1 MSENNSAA
9 NNRATRNAAPAVEL
23 NDGKTIPQLG
33 LGVWQLSDEDTYTS
47 VRAAIE
53 AGYRHIDTAAIYG
66 NEEAVGRAIADAVQA
81 GDVQREELFVTTK
94 LWNADQARG
103 KAAFAESQQ
112 KLGLDYVDLYLLHW
126 PCPKAGKFVQA
137 YDVLAEIQQ
146 SGGATSI
153 GVCNFYPEALDALKQ
168 AGHTP
173 AVNQI
178 EIHPGF
184 SQAEQRADNRDR
196 GIVTEAWSPL
206 GQGQNLT
213 DPTIAKIAAE
223 HGVSV
228 AQAIIRW
235 HIQRGDVVIPR
246 SSKVE
251 RVRQNFDVFGF
262 ELSADEVSAIEA
274 LDAEDGRIGGDP
286 LTFHAGLE
294 G

>member
-1 MSENNSAA
+1 M
-9 NNRATRNAAPAVEL
+9 
-23 NDGKTIPQLG
+23 
-33 LGVWQLSDEDTYTS
+33 
-47 VRAAIE
+47 
-53 AGYRHIDTAAIYG
+53 
-66 NEEAVGRAIADAVQA
+66 
-81 GDVQREELFVTTK
+81 
-94 LWNADQARG
+94 
-103 KAAFAESQQ
+103 
-112 KLGLDYVDLYLLHW
+112 
-126 PCPKAGKFVQA
+126 QA
-137 YDVLAEIQQ
+137 YDSMAEIQQ
-146 SGGATSI
+146 SGGAISI
-153 GVCNFYPEALDALKQ
+153 GVCNFFPAALDALKQ

-184 SQAEQRADNRDR
+184 SQAEQRADNHDR

-223 HGVSV
+223 NGVSV

-251 RVRQNFDVFGF
+251 RVRENFDVFGF
-262 ELSADEVSAIEA
+262 ELSADEVAAIEA
-274 LDAEDGRIGGDP
+274 LDVEDGRIGGDP
-286 LTFHAGLE
+286 FTFHAGLE

>member
-1 MSENNSAA
+1 MSEKNDAV
-9 NNRATRNAAPAVEL
+9 ATLEM

-53 AGYRHIDTAAIYG
+53 TGYRHIDTAAIYG
-66 NEEAVGRAIADAVQA
+66 NEEAVGRAVADAVKA

-103 KAAFAESQQ
+103 REALAESQK
-112 KLGLDYVDLYLLHW
+112 KLGMDYVDLYLLHW
-126 PCPKAGKFVQA
+126 PCPQADTFVQA
-137 YDVLAEIQQ
+137 YDSMAEIQQ

-274 LDAEDGRIGGDP
+274 LDVEDGRIGGDP

>member
-1 MSENNSAA
+1 MESLTAPSRERAKWRTKEATSEKNDAV
-9 NNRATRNAAPAVEL
+9 ATLEM

-53 AGYRHIDTAAIYG
+53 TGYRHIDTAAIYG
-66 NEEAVGRAIADAVQA
+66 NEEAVGRAVADAVKA
-81 GDVQREELFVTTK
+81 GDV
-94 LWNADQARG
+94 
-103 KAAFAESQQ
+103 
-112 KLGLDYVDLYLLHW
+112 
-126 PCPKAGKFVQA
+126 
-137 YDVLAEIQQ
+137 
-146 SGGATSI
+146 
-153 GVCNFYPEALDALKQ
+153 
-168 AGHTP
+168 
-173 AVNQI
+173 
-178 EIHPGF
+178 
-184 SQAEQRADNRDR
+184 QRADNRDR

-206 GQGQNLT
+206 GQEQNLT

-274 LDAEDGRIGGDP
+274 LDVEDGRIGGDP

>member
-1 MSENNSAA
+1 M
-9 NNRATRNAAPAVEL
+9 
-23 NDGKTIPQLG
+23 
-33 LGVWQLSDEDTYTS
+33 
-47 VRAAIE
+47 RAAIE
-53 AGYRHIDTAAIYG
+53 TGYRHIDTAAIYG
-66 NEEAVGRAIADAVQA
+66 NEEAVGRAVADAVKA
-81 GDVQREELFVTTK
+81 GDVQREELFITTK

-103 KAAFAESQQ
+103 KEAFAESQK
-112 KLGLDYVDLYLLHW
+112 KLGIDYVDLYLLHW
-126 PCPKAGKFVQA
+126 PCPQADKFVQA
-137 YDVLAEIQQ
+137 YDAMAEIQQ
-146 SGGATSI
+146 AGGATSI

-184 SQAEQRADNRDR
+184 SQVEQRADNRDR

-274 LDAEDGRIGGDP
+274 LDVEDGRIGGDP